1 MFYLVMLLALF
12 CATGCRTEP
21 GNNLE
26 QLQESSQVVRIPI
39 TDEPSSLDP
48 RLARD
53 VSSAT
58 LLHMLYEGLM
68 RADYDGKIIPAVA
81 QHVSVSEDHKTYTF
95 TLRKTT
101 WSNGDPLTASHFAD
115 TWKSML
121 DPKFP
126 APNAYQ
132 FFVIKGAKAAKQGQS
147 SLDAVGIE
155 ARGDETLV
163 VELEEPTPYFLELVS
178 THFFYPVHPKSA
190 SDAPIGNGPFQL
202 QQWAHHDA
210 LTFVKN
216 PRFWDSPEVHLQK
229 IIVSVLDER
238 TALTLFENRELSW
251 AGSPMGTLP
260 QDAIATLKHRRQL
273 HVLQAAGTHWCR
285 FNTEKTPFLNVDMR
299 RAFALALDRK
309 ALVEHVTQGNQQ
321 PAMAIIP
328 PSFGLATK
336 AFFEDHD
343 SPKAWEAFQKSLEEL
358 KVSKDDLP
366 EITLSYIAGDR
377 AHKVAQAIQQQWA
390 KGLGITVRLQSD
402 ESKVF
407 LDKVKKGDYHIALGS
422 WYADIRDPVN
432 FLDIFKSKQNVTN
445 LTRWEKPDYTELL
458 AQSARQTDPKKR
470 LEILNSAEALLM
482 REMPVAPLYFG
493 AFNYVK
499 SERLVGVYFSNL
511 GTLDFTYAFYEE

>member
-1 MFYLVMLLALF
+1 MFYYLSLLILF
-12 CATGCRTEP
+12 FVTGCRPEP
-21 GNNLE
+21 SNNLE
-26 QLQESSQVVRIPI
+26 HLEESRQVVRIAI

-53 VSSAT
+53 VPTAT

-68 RADYDGKIIPAVA
+68 RTDYDGKIIPAVA
-81 QHVSVSEDHKTYTF
+81 QHISLSQDQKTYTF
-95 TLRKTT
+95 KLRKSA
-101 WSNGDPLTASHFAD
+101 WSNGDPVTASHFAD
-115 TWKSML
+115 SWKSLL

-132 FFVIKGAKAAKQGQS
+132 FFIIKGAKGAKQGEVPLS
-147 SLDAVGIE
+147 DVGITALDA
-155 ARGDETLV
+155 ETLV
-163 VELEEPTPYFLELVS
+163 VELESPTPYFLQLIS

-190 SDAPIGNGPFQL
+190 NDALIGNGPYQL

-216 PRFWDSPEVHLQK
+216 PHFWDAAEVHLQK
-229 IIVSVLDER
+229 IVVNILDER

-260 QDAIATLKHRRQL
+260 QDAIATLKHRHQL

-285 FNTEKTPFLNVDMR
+285 FNTAKSPFQNIEMR
-299 RAFALALDRK
+299 RAFALSLDRK
-309 ALVEHVTQGNQQ
+309 SLVEHVTQGNQQ

-328 PSFGLATK
+328 PAFGLPQK

-343 SPKAWEAFQKSLEEL
+343 SPKAWEAFQKGLEEL
-358 KVSKDDLP
+358 KLSKDDLP

-377 AHKVAQAIQQQWA
+377 PHKVAQAIQQQWA
-390 KGLGITVRLQSD
+390 KGLGVTVRLQSD

-407 LDKVKKGDYHIALGS
+407 LDKVKKGDYYIALGS
-422 WYADIRDPVN
+422 WYADFRDPIN
-432 FLDIFKSKQNVTN
+432 FLDIFRTKQNTTN
-445 LTRWEKPDYTELL
+445 LTNWENPQYSELL
-458 AQSARQTDPKKR
+458 AQSARESDPQKR
-470 LEILNSAEALLM
+470 LKILNSAEALLIH
-482 REMPVAPLYFG
+482 EMPVAPLYFG

-499 SERLVGVYFSNL
+499 SERLVGVYFSDL